1 MKIRLIRIVLFV
13 LCPALLLAAAP
24 SLAQE
29 GARAR
34 FVNVAPGT
42 SSLDILVNGELVE
55 SGLSYG
61 ESTAYLN
68 VPSGNIDLR
77 GLVSGTSTVQLG
89 HSADLA
95 AGTAVSFLISSAASP
110 RFQAIPENLGAL
122 DFGATRLSIVYAIA
136 DGSPVDIVFRENGE
150 ILGEGIRPGA
160 VVGPYELRADVY
172 DLDLVV
178 AGDAS
183 SASILDLRMPVS
195 AGTSQLAIIY
205 GATNDPQVLTTAAP
219 TAATTD
225 SGLVRFLHAVQGAT
239 PFALSVDGSL
249 IVPSLAY
256 AIPSEHIALPSGS
269 HQVALSIGGAEITSM
284 TLNVAAGQAQTAV
297 VMGSPANL
305 SMSSYNDDLSGI
317 DRSSALVSLI
327 NAIPGSTVDR
337 LTLSSGAT
345 AATDVA
351 YRSAS
356 GTAKIVT
363 GNQGLSLDLTIGDD
377 SGTVNLP
384 ASRFNGGSY
393 YNLIALPGSAFS
405 GPQLLIAETSI
416 LRGLDV
422 EVMMMEGETAA
433 DAPSTEQTA
442 EEVLQPVVI
451 TAAEIDGPTAR
462 VNLNPG
468 VNLHL
473 RQYPHSDALSLGLA
487 PSDTTLIVLGRRGL
501 TEYYGEEPADEPV
514 DLSDFDSDP
523 AEELEQWQDLEPAE
537 TWLFVTYMTP
547 DGGTIDAW
555 VNALFLQVSDEDG
568 DPQRLADLEMIRQ
581 NQAGLSR
588 ATSIG
593 PPQPLERVGAY
604 AFNLNAG
611 VHLNIRMA
619 NDISSENLG
628 QVANGDPLRLIG
640 LDEAD
645 EWAFI
650 EYAAMDNVVISGWA
664 SADYVQIL
672 LDGRPTSLE
681 ALREYDDSLISL
693 VSDSARGGINL
704 AGDAEAPPAP
714 TKDPFLGA
722 VIATVN
728 LNPDA
733 NLHLRRRPNASTESL
748 DLIPSRTSLIVDG
761 VTESGEWYKV
771 SYEGVA
777 GWISAPYTVL
787 SFNDR
792 YMPMEE
798 MLGRLMLFDD
808 LGNELPEETMDEM
821 ADEMMD
827 EMSDG
832 MMDEMSDEMMEDM
845 SDNMME
851 DMSDDMSEQ

>member
-1 MKIRLIRIVLFV
+1 MKIRLICFVLLI

-24 SLAQE
+24 SLAQG

-42 SSLDILVNGELVE
+42 PSIDILVNGKLVE

-68 VPSGNIDLR
+68 LPSGNIDLR
-77 GLVSGTSTVQLG
+77 GIVSGTSTVHIG

-95 AGTAVSFLISSAASP
+95 AGSAVSFLISSAASP

-136 DGSPVDIVFRENGE
+136 DGAPVDIVFRENGE
-150 ILGEGIRPGA
+150 VLGQGIRPGA

-172 DLDLVV
+172 ELDLVV

-183 SASILDLRMPVS
+183 GASILDLRMPVS

-205 GATNDPQVLTTAAP
+205 GAANDPQVLTTATP
-219 TAATTD
+219 TAATNN

-239 PFALSVDGSL
+239 PFALSVDGSP

-256 AIPSEHIALPSGS
+256 AMPSEHIALPSGS

-284 TLNVAAGQAQTAV
+284 MLNVVAGQAQTAV

-305 SMSSYNDDLSGI
+305 SMSSYSDDLSGI

-351 YRSAS
+351 YGSAS

-363 GNQGLSLDLTIGDD
+363 GEQGLSLDLTFGDD
-377 SGTVNLP
+377 SGTVVLP

-393 YNLIALPGSAFS
+393 YNLVALPGSAFS

-416 LRGLDV
+416 LRGLPV
-422 EVMMMEGETAA
+422 EAMMMMQQEPAT
-433 DAPSTEQTA
+433 DAPPAEQA
-442 EEVLQPVVI
+442 VESEQAAEEEVLQPAVI
-451 TAAEIDGPTAR
+451 VASEIDGPTAR
-462 VNLNPG
+462 VNVNRG

-473 RQYPHSDALSLGLA
+473 RQYPHIDSLSLGLA
-487 PSDTTLIVLGRRGL
+487 PDDTTLMVLGRRGL

-523 AEELEQWQDLEPAE
+523 VEELEPWQDLEPAE
-537 TWLFVTYMTP
+537 TWLFVTYNTP

-568 DPQRLADLEMIRQ
+568 EPQRLADLEMMRQ

-611 VHLNIRMA
+611 VNLNIRMA

-650 EYAAMDNVVISGWA
+650 EHAATDNVVISGWV
-664 SADYVQIL
+664 STEYLQIL
-672 LDGRPTSLE
+672 LDGRPISLG
-681 ALREYDDSLISL
+681 ALREIDASLISL

-722 VIATVN
+722 VVATVD

-733 NLHLRRRPNASTESL
+733 NLHLRIRPNATTQSL

-771 SYEGVA
+771 SYEGVT
-777 GWISAPYTVL
+777 GWIYAAHTVL

-798 MLGRLMLFDD
+798 ILGRLTLFDD
-808 LGNELPEETMDEM
+808 LGNEIPEEST
-821 ADEMMD
+821 
-827 EMSDG
+827 
-832 MMDEMSDEMMEDM
+832 
-845 SDNMME
+845 DN
-851 DMSDDMSEQ
+851 MSDDMSGQ

>member
-24 SLAQE
+24 SLAQ
-29 GARAR
+29 GSARAR

-42 SSLDILVNGELVE
+42 PSLDISVSGNLVE
-55 SGLSYG
+55 SSLSYG
-61 ESTAYLN
+61 ESTGYLN
-68 VPSGNIDLR
+68 VPSGNVDLL
-77 GLVSGTSTVQLG
+77 GLVSGTSTIQLG
-89 HSADLA
+89 HSADIA
-95 AGTAVSFLISSAASP
+95 AGSTVSFLISSAASP
-110 RFQAIPENLGAL
+110 RFEAIPENLGAL

-136 DGSPVDIVFRENGE
+136 DGPQVDIVFRENGE
-150 ILGEGIRPGA
+150 ILGEGLGPGA

-183 SASILDLRMPVS
+183 GASILDLRMPVS

-205 GATNDPQVLTTAAP
+205 GAANDPQVLTTTTP
-219 TAATTD
+219 TAAPAD

-239 PFALSVDGSL
+239 PFALSVNGSP

-256 AIPSEHIALPSGS
+256 AMPTEHIALPSGS

-297 VMGSPANL
+297 VMGSPADL
-305 SMSSYNDDLSGI
+305 SMSSYSDDLSSV

-327 NAIPGSTVDR
+327 NAIPGSVVDR

-345 AATDVA
+345 AATNVA
-351 YRSAS
+351 YGSAS

-384 ASRFNGGSY
+384 DSRFNGGYY
-393 YNLIALPGSAFS
+393 YNMIALPGSAFS
-405 GPQLLIAETSI
+405 GPQLVIAETSI
-416 LRGLDV
+416 LHGLEV
-422 EVMMMEGETAA
+422 EASMMEQETAT
-433 DAPSTEQTA
+433 DAPPAEQA
-442 EEVLQPVVI
+442 VEELQPVVI
-451 TAAEIDGPTAR
+451 ASAEIDGPTAR
-462 VNLNPG
+462 VNLNRG
-468 VNLHL
+468 VNLQL
-473 RQYPHSDALSLGLA
+473 RQYPHIEALSLGLA
-487 PSDTTLIVLGRRGL
+487 PGDTTLIVLGRRGI

-514 DLSDFDSDP
+514 DMSDFDSDP
-523 AEELEQWQDLEPAE
+523 AEGLERWQDLEPAD
-537 TWLFVTYMTP
+537 TWLYVTYLTP

-555 VNALFLQVSDEDG
+555 VSALYLQVSDEDG
-568 DPQRLADLEMIRQ
+568 EPQRLADLEMIRQ

-593 PPQPLERVGAY
+593 PPQPVERVGAY

-611 VHLNIRMA
+611 VSLNIRMA
-619 NDISSENLG
+619 NDVSSENLG
-628 QVANGDPLRLIG
+628 QVANGDSLRLIG

-650 EYAAMDNVVISGWA
+650 EYDAMDNVIISGWV
-664 SADYVQIL
+664 STQYVQIL

-681 ALREYDDSLISL
+681 TVREADASLISL
-693 VSDSARGGINL
+693 VSDSARGGISL
-704 AGDAEAPPAP
+704 AGDAEAPPVP
-714 TKDPFLGA
+714 TRDPFLGA

-733 NLHLRRRPNASTESL
+733 NLHLRLRPNANTESL
-748 DLIPSRTSLIVDG
+748 DLIPSGTSVIVDG
-761 VTESGEWYKV
+761 VTESEEWYTI
-771 SYEGVA
+771 SFEGVT
-777 GWISAPYTVL
+777 GWISAAYTVL

-798 MLGRLMLFDD
+798 ILERLTPFDD
-808 LGNELPEETMDEM
+808 LGNEIPEETAEDM

-827 EMSDG
+827 DMADEMMDD
-832 MMDEMSDEMMEDM
+832 MADEMSDDM
-845 SDNMME
+845 ADE
-851 DMSDDMSEQ
+851 MSEQ

>member
-1 MKIRLIRIVLFV
+1 MKIRLIRIVLLM

-24 SLAQE
+24 SLAQ
-29 GARAR
+29 GSARAR

-42 SSLDILVNGELVE
+42 PSLDILVNGKFVE

-61 ESTAYLN
+61 ESTAYMN

-77 GLVSGTSTVQLG
+77 GLVSGTSIVQLG
-89 HSADLA
+89 HSADIA
-95 AGTAVSFLISSAASP
+95 AGSAVSFLISSAASP

-122 DFGATRLSIVYAIA
+122 EFGATRLSIVYAIA

-150 ILGEGIRPGA
+150 VLGQDIRPGA

-172 DLDLVV
+172 ELDLVV
-178 AGDAS
+178 AGEAS
-183 SASILDLRMPVS
+183 GASILDLRMPVS
-195 AGTSQLAIIY
+195 AGTSQLAIVY
-205 GATNDPQVLTTAAP
+205 GATNDPQVLTTASP

-239 PFALSVDGSL
+239 PFALSVNGSP

-256 AIPSEHIALPSGS
+256 AMPSEHIALPSGS

-284 TLNVAAGQAQTAV
+284 TLNVVAGQAQTAV

-305 SMSSYNDDLSGI
+305 SMSSYSDDLSGI

-327 NAIPGSTVDR
+327 NAIPGSSVDR

-345 AATDVA
+345 AAMDVV
-351 YRSAS
+351 YGSAS

-416 LRGLDV
+416 LRGLPV
-422 EVMMMEGETAA
+422 EAMMMPQETAT
-433 DAPSTEQTA
+433 DAPSTEQAVEAEQTVE

-451 TAAEIDGPTAR
+451 AAAEIDGPTAR
-462 VNLNPG
+462 VNVNRG

-473 RQYPHSDALSLGLA
+473 RQYPHIDSLSLGLA
-487 PSDTTLIVLGRRGL
+487 PDDTTLIVLGRRGL

-514 DLSDFDSDP
+514 DLSDFDADP
-523 AEELEQWQDLEPAE
+523 AEALDRWQDLEPDE

-581 NQAGLSR
+581 NQSGLSR

-593 PPQPLERVGAY
+593 PPQPVERVSAY

-611 VHLNIRMA
+611 VNLNIRMA

-628 QVANGDPLRLIG
+628 QVANGEPLRLIG

-650 EYAAMDNVVISGWA
+650 EYAATDKVVISGWV
-664 SADYVQIL
+664 STQYLQIT
-672 LDGRPTSLE
+672 LDGRPIGLE
-681 ALREYDDSLISL
+681 ALREIDASLVSL

-722 VIATVN
+722 VVATIN

-733 NLHLRRRPNASTESL
+733 NLHLRLRPNATTQSL
-748 DLIPSRTSLIVDG
+748 DLIPSHTSLIVDG
-761 VTESGEWYKV
+761 VTESEEWYKV
-771 SYEGVA
+771 SYEGIT
-777 GWISAPYTVL
+777 GWIYAAYTVL

-798 MLGRLMLFDD
+798 MLGRLTLFDD
-808 LGNELPEETMDEM
+808 LGNEIPEEST
-821 ADEMMD
+821 
-827 EMSDG
+827 
-832 MMDEMSDEMMEDM
+832 
-845 SDNMME
+845 DN
-851 DMSDDMSEQ
+851 MSDDMSEQ

>member
-1 MKIRLIRIVLFV
+1 MKIRLICFVLLI

-24 SLAQE
+24 SLAQG

-42 SSLDILVNGELVE
+42 PSIDILVNGKLVE

-68 VPSGNIDLR
+68 LPSGNIDLR
-77 GLVSGTSTVQLG
+77 GLVSGTSIVHIG

-95 AGTAVSFLISSAASP
+95 AGSAVSFLISSAASP

-136 DGSPVDIVFRENGE
+136 DGAPVDIVFRENGE
-150 ILGEGIRPGA
+150 VLGQGIRPGA

-172 DLDLVV
+172 ELDLVV

-183 SASILDLRMPVS
+183 GASILDLRMPVS

-205 GATNDPQVLTTAAP
+205 GSTNDPQVLTTATP
-219 TAATTD
+219 TAATND

-239 PFALSVDGSL
+239 PFALSVDGSP

-256 AIPSEHIALPSGS
+256 AMPSEHIALPSGS

-284 TLNVAAGQAQTAV
+284 MLNVVAGQAQTAV

-305 SMSSYNDDLSGI
+305 SMSSYSDDLSGI

-351 YRSAS
+351 YGSAS

-363 GNQGLSLDLTIGDD
+363 GEQGLSLDLTFGDD
-377 SGTVNLP
+377 SGTVVLP

-416 LRGLDV
+416 LRGLPV
-422 EVMMMEGETAA
+422 EAMMMQQEPAT
-433 DAPSTEQTA
+433 DAPSAEQAVETEQAA
-442 EEVLQPVVI
+442 EEEEELQPVVI
-451 TAAEIDGPTAR
+451 TASEIDGPTAR
-462 VNLNPG
+462 VNVNRG

-473 RQYPHSDALSLGLA
+473 RQYPHIDSLSLGLA
-487 PSDTTLIVLGRRGL
+487 PDDTTLIVLGRRGL

-523 AEELEQWQDLEPAE
+523 AEELEPWQDLEPAE
-537 TWLFVTYMTP
+537 TWLFVTYNTP

-555 VNALFLQVSDEDG
+555 VNALFLQVSDEDRE
-568 DPQRLADLEMIRQ
+568 PQRLADLEMIRQ

-611 VHLNIRMA
+611 VNLNIRMA

-650 EYAAMDNVVISGWA
+650 EHAATDNVVISGWV
-664 SADYVQIL
+664 STEYLQIL
-672 LDGRPTSLE
+672 LDGRPISLG
-681 ALREYDDSLISL
+681 ALREIDASLISL
-693 VSDSARGGINL
+693 VSDSARGDINL

-722 VIATVN
+722 VVATVD

-733 NLHLRRRPNASTESL
+733 NLHLRLRPNATTQSL

-771 SYEGVA
+771 SHEGVT
-777 GWISAPYTVL
+777 GWIYAAHTVL

-798 MLGRLMLFDD
+798 ILGRLTLFDD
-808 LGNELPEETMDEM
+808 LGKELPEEAMDETT
-821 ADEMMD
+821 
-827 EMSDG
+827 
-832 MMDEMSDEMMEDM
+832 
-845 SDNMME
+845 
-851 DMSDDMSEQ
+851 DDMSGQ

>member
-1 MKIRLIRIVLFV
+1 MKIRLIRIVLFI
-13 LCPALLLAAAP
+13 LYPALLLAAAP

-29 GARAR
+29 SARAR

-42 SSLDILVNGELVE
+42 PSLDIYVNGELVE

-61 ESTAYLN
+61 ESSAYLN
-68 VPSGNIDLR
+68 VPSGNIGLK
-77 GLVSGTSTVQLG
+77 GLVSGTSVVQLG
-89 HSADLA
+89 HNADIA
-95 AGTAVSFLISSAASP
+95 AGSAVSYLISSAVSP
-110 RFQAIPENLGAL
+110 RFRAIPENLGAL
-122 DFGATRLSIVYAIA
+122 EFGATRLSIVYAID

-150 ILGEGIRPGA
+150 ILGADIRPGTLI
-160 VVGPYELRADVY
+160 GPYELRADVY

-183 SASILDLRMPVS
+183 GASILDLRMPVS

-205 GATNDPQVLTTAAP
+205 GAANDPQVLTTATP
-219 TAATTD
+219 TALTTD

-239 PFALSVDGSL
+239 PFALSVDGSP

-256 AIPSEHIALPSGS
+256 AMPSEHIALPSGS
-269 HQVALSIGGAEITSM
+269 HRVALSIGGAEITSM

-317 DRSSALVSLI
+317 DRTSALVSLI
-327 NAIPGSTVDR
+327 NAIPGSTVER
-337 LTLSSGAT
+337 LALSSGAT
-345 AATDVA
+345 AAMDVA
-351 YRSAS
+351 YGSAS
-356 GTAKIVT
+356 DAAKIVT
-363 GNQGLSLDLTIGDD
+363 GKQGLSLDLTIGDD

-416 LRGLDV
+416 LRGLDL
-422 EVMMMEGETAA
+422 EVMMMGQERATE
-433 DAPSTEQTA
+433 APSTEAPSAEQA
-442 EEVLQPVVI
+442 VEEEEVRQPVVV

-462 VNLNPG
+462 VNLNRG

-473 RQYPHSDALSLGLA
+473 RQYPDSGSLSLGLA
-487 PSDTTLIVLGRRGL
+487 PSGTTLIVLGRRGL
-501 TEYYGEEPADEPV
+501 TEYYGAEPADEPV
-514 DLSDFDSDP
+514 DLSDFDADP
-523 AEELEQWQDLEPAE
+523 AEGLERWQDLESAE

-555 VNALFLQVSDEDG
+555 VNALYLGVEDEDG
-568 DPQRLADLEMIRQ
+568 EPQRLADLEMIRQ

-593 PPQPLERVGAY
+593 PPQPLERVSAY

-611 VHLNIRMA
+611 VNLNIRMA
-619 NDISSENLG
+619 NDVSSENLG

-645 EWAFI
+645 EWAYI
-650 EYAAMDNVVISGWA
+650 EYDATDSVVISGWV
-664 SADYVQIL
+664 SLQYVQIL
-672 LDGRPTSLE
+672 LDGRPTSPE
-681 ALREYDDSLISL
+681 ALREFDASLISV

-704 AGDAEAPPAP
+704 AGEAEAPAAP
-714 TKDPFLGA
+714 TRDPLLGA
-722 VIATVN
+722 VVATVA

-733 NLHLRRRPNASTESL
+733 NLHLRLRPNANSESL
-748 DLIPSRTSLIVDG
+748 DLIPSRTSVIADG
-761 VTESGEWYKV
+761 VTESEEWYRV
-771 SYEGVA
+771 SYEGVP
-777 GWISAPYTVL
+777 GWISAAYTVL

-792 YMPMEE
+792 YMPIEE
-798 MLGRLMLFDD
+798 ILGRLTLFDD
-808 LGNELPEETMDEM
+808 LGNEMPEEE
-821 ADEMMD
+821 MD
-827 EMSDG
+827 EMSD
-832 MMDEMSDEMMEDM
+832 
-845 SDNMME
+845 
-851 DMSDDMSEQ
+851 Q

>member
-1 MKIRLIRIVLFV
+1 MKIRLMRVVLFM
-13 LCPALLLAAAP
+13 LSLALLLAAAP
-24 SLAQE
+24 SLAQG

-42 SSLDILVNGELVE
+42 PSLDILVNGELVE
-55 SGLSYG
+55 SGLAYG

-68 VPSGNIDLR
+68 VPSGNIDLL
-77 GLVSGTSTVQLG
+77 GLVSGTSVVQLG
-89 HSADLA
+89 HSADIA
-95 AGTAVSFLISSAASP
+95 AGSATSFLVSSPSVP

-122 DFGATRLSIVYAIA
+122 DFGATRLSIVYAID

-150 ILGEGIRPGA
+150 VLGEGIRPGA

-172 DLDLVV
+172 NLDLVM

-183 SASILDLRMPVS
+183 GASILDLRMPVS

-205 GATNDPQVLTTAAP
+205 GAANDPQVLTTAAP
-219 TAATTD
+219 AAAAAD

-239 PFALSVDGSL
+239 PFALSVNGSP

-256 AIPSEHIALPSGS
+256 AVPSEHIALPSGS
-269 HQVALSIGGAEITSM
+269 QQVALSIGGAEITSM
-284 TLNVAAGQAQTAV
+284 TLNVAAGQAQTTV

-305 SMSSYNDDLSGI
+305 SMSSYSDDLSGI

-351 YRSAS
+351 YGSAS
-356 GTAKIVT
+356 GAAKIVT
-363 GNQGLSLDLTIGDD
+363 GKQGLSLDLTIGDD
-377 SGTVNLP
+377 SGRVNLP
-384 ASRFNGGSY
+384 ANRFNGGSY

-422 EVMMMEGETAA
+422 EVMLMEQETAA
-433 DAPSTEQTA
+433 DAPSAEQA
-442 EEVLQPVVI
+442 IEEVLQPVVI
-451 TAAEIDGPTAR
+451 AAADIEGPSAR
-462 VNLNPG
+462 VNLNRG
-468 VNLHL
+468 ANLHL
-473 RQYPHSDALSLGLA
+473 RQYPHSDSLSLGLA
-487 PSDTTLIVLGRRGL
+487 PAGTTLIVSGRRGI

-514 DLSDFDSDP
+514 DLSDFDADP
-523 AEELEQWQDLEPAE
+523 GEGLDRWEDLDAAE
-537 TWLFVTYMTP
+537 TWLFVTYLTP

-555 VNALFLQVSDEDG
+555 VNALYLVVEDEDG
-568 DPQRLADLEMIRQ
+568 AAQRLADLEMIRQ
-581 NQAGLSR
+581 NQAGTSR
-588 ATSIG
+588 GTSIG
-593 PPQPLERVGAY
+593 PPQPLERVSAY

-619 NDISSENLG
+619 NDTGSENLG

-650 EYAAMDNVVISGWA
+650 EYEAMNNVIISGWV
-664 SADYVQIL
+664 SAEYVQIL
-672 LDGRPTSLE
+672 LDNKPISPE
-681 ALREYDDSLISL
+681 ALREIDTSLISL
-693 VSDSARGGINL
+693 VGDSVRGGIEL
-704 AGDAEAPPAP
+704 TGDAEAPAAP
-714 TKDPFLGA
+714 TRDPFLGA
-722 VIATVN
+722 VVATVN

-733 NLHLRRRPNASTESL
+733 NLHLRIRPNASSESL
-748 DLIPSRTSLIVDG
+748 DLIPSRTSVIVDG
-761 VTESGEWYKV
+761 VTESEEWYRG
-771 SYEGVA
+771 SYDGVT
-777 GWISAPYTVL
+777 GWISAAYVVL

-808 LGNELPEETMDEM
+808 LGKEMPEEAMDE
-821 ADEMMD
+821 EMPG
-827 EMSDG
+827 EMTG
-832 MMDEMSDEMMEDM
+832 
-845 SDNMME
+845 
-851 DMSDDMSEQ
+851 DMSEQ